1 MRANCLIPLSL
12 YEDHDESARAQVVF
26 RKEETRRERLVLPSS
41 LVSRFV
47 FPRGALFEQIKQTT
61 FIKERCVLGKN
72 PRFCLQGACAFRSL
86 SPRTSGLSL
95 SLFTRASQKRAREC
109 VLARRVSSVLGS
121 LFVRVVLFLVN
132 VWSRRIERGK
142 RELIGGNIIGKKNGD
157 RKGKNNALC
166 SLLSS
171 KNLRYVGVVFVVVYK
186 TDRRVSRALSHSRI
200 LSFLL

>member
-109 VLARRVSSVLGS
+109 VLARRVSSVLDS

-132 VWSRRIERGK
+132 VWSRRIEREHWRQ
-142 RELIGGNIIGKKNGD
+142 REEEERRQSKQQQ
-157 RKGKNNALC
+157 RAL
-166 SLLSS
+166 SLLSA
-171 KNLRYVGVVFVVVYK
+171 KNLYLYVGGVFVVVYK
-186 TDRRVSRALSHSRI
+186 TDRCVLYDS
-200 LSFLL
+200 LLFSYSLFPFI